1 MQTQEWILIAAFI
14 TIMLLSSWL
23 DNKLAPQKRLLVSII
38 AGVLLMLMLLFLAE
52 PMFTPWKVIVFVVV
66 ASSIYRQYKKQKVKT
81 A

>member
-1 MQTQEWILIAAFI
+1 MQANEWILLAAFAA
-14 TIMLLSSWL
+14 TMLLTTWL
-23 DNKLAPQKRLLVSII
+23 VNKLAPKKRFVVSII

-52 PMFTPWKVIVFVVV
+52 PMFTPWNVIVFVVV